1 MNVNWL
7 YKKLGLV
14 ALFMSVLWLAA
25 CGTTQSGGFAPV
37 GGEEQAA
44 VAKPIADVIQPGEA
58 ITITLSDLPMGVQ
71 PIEERVKEDGTIT
84 LLQNQTFT
92 AAGKSRRQL
101 EQEIRERYVPKFY
114 RNMTVSVQQQEN
126 TRFYFVGGEVRNP
139 GRQVYLG
146 PMTVLKAI
154 QSCGDFTDFAN
165 RRKVQLF
172 RSNGTMETINA
183 KRALQDPSLDLPVY
197 PGDRIHVPRSIF

>member
-172 RSNGTMETINA
+172 RSNGTREIINA